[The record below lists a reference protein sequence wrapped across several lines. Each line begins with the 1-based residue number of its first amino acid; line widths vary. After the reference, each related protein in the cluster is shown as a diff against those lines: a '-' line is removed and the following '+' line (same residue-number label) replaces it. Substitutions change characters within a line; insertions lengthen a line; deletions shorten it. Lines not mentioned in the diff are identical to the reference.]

1 MSENQIGKK
10 IQKAREEAGLSQDEL
25 ASMIGITQSALS
37 NYELGKRRLYLAN
50 LQEIARRLNRPLSC
64 FLGLEEVEVGDE
76 KAAGEDSDATM
87 REIIRLLP
95 EVPELEREFLLDY
108 IKWMI
113 DRKK

>member
-1 MSENQIGKK
+1 MIDHDIGRR

-50 LQEIARRLNRPLSC
+50 LQEIAKRLNRPLTC
-64 FLGLEEVEVGDE
+64 FLDVEGQELD
-76 KAAGEDSDATM
+76 AADGPAEGVDDTT
-87 REIIRLLP
+87 REIMRLLP
-95 EVPELEREFLLDY
+95 QVPELEREFLLDY
-108 IKWMI
+108 VKWMI

>member
-1 MSENQIGKK
+1 MIDHDIGKR

-25 ASMIGITQSALS
+25 ASMMGITQSALS

-50 LQEIARRLNRPLSC
+50 LQEIALRLNRPLTC
-64 FLGLEEVEVGDE
+64 FLNLDETELEEAEGLVEGGD
-76 KAAGEDSDATM
+76 DTT

-95 EVPELEREFLLDY
+95 QVPELEREFLLDY
-108 IKWMI
+108 VKWMI

>member
-1 MSENQIGKK
+1 M
-10 IQKAREEAGLSQDEL
+10 SQDEL

-37 NYELGKRRLYLAN
+37 NYELGKRRLYLEN
-50 LQEIARRLNRPLSC
+50 LQEIARSLNRPLSC
-64 FLGLEEVEVGDE
+64 FLGMEETEVIEAEGD
-76 KAAGEDSDATM
+76 AEDADETM
-87 REIIRLLP
+87 REIVRLLP